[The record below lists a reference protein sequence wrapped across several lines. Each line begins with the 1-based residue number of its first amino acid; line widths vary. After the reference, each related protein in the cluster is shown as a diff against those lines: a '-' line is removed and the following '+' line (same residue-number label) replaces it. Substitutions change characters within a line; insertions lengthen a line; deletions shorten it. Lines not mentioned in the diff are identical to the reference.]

1 MTSKKPESLITGYA
15 KHLFDESTDTV
26 YIEDFKNS
34 IPIRRSHASAVIA
47 FWEDVRDY
55 EPEPWEPRPG
65 ELFREDGLL
74 DVYRRVR
81 DLYGSPHQLE
91 RAMGGHTID
100 TDTCFAAFAMGTG
113 SIMWFRLGGAYVPV
127 EVETSDTP

>member
-1 MTSKKPESLITGYA
+1 MTSKKPEKMRIGDVVVEPTAESDVRVWLSIDDVRVWLD
-15 KHLFDESTDTV
+15 KESTL
-26 YIEDFKNS
+26 
-34 IPIRRSHASAVIA
+34 AVSDRLRECA
-47 FWEDVRDY
+47 EY

-113 SIMWFRLGGAYVPV
+113 SIMWFRFGGAYVPV
-127 EVETSDTP
+127 